1 MLNEGNSFGSAI
13 RNKRLR
19 KLLDDAGYQDVEL
32 VKGDGYLYVDAADGQ
47 HYDWLNALDSTSI
60 YLNSFSQQSPEEW
73 FNDIIVMLR
82 KGRNAFIEKYPDGQ
96 IDEAIAKQN
105 DDGTYDVDLDD
116 DSGVRPPMTRGELI
130 RFIARAVDIA
140 ASKLENKFWTQG
152 MYNRAHEIR
161 RMKGSVK
168 DVYEIMADMW
178 EEENITVY
186 HYAYKNGKRIADD
199 EVFSK
204 HNNEFKNEEELASY
218 IVKQIEKTK
227 LTESVNEDFA
237 CGVGDVGLNQGIPH
251 GGDGKG
257 VVPTPMGEPVK
268 KPKKKKKNLFRD
280 YLSKYNV

>member
-32 VKGDGYLYVDAADGQ
+32 VKGNGYLYVDAADGQ

-116 DSGVRPPMTRGELI
+116 DSGVEAPRSQAEI
-130 RFIARAVDIA
+130 KKFIADAIDIA
-140 ASKLENKFWTQG
+140 ASKLENEHWTKYT
-152 MYNRAHEIR
+152 YNGANKLKRT
-161 RMKGSVK
+161 KGIIT
-168 DVYEIMADMW
+168 DVYEVEDDMW
-178 EEENITVY
+178 DEEKVTVY
-186 HYAYKNGKRIADD
+186 HYAYDDRERIADD

-204 HNNEFKNEEELASY
+204 HNSEFKNAEELASY

-268 KPKKKKKNLFRD
+268 KPKKKKKNLFKD